1 MATVLKGLDPQ
12 AFEVFIVRRNGA
24 YFPTPPSLTDLCNG
38 YTFVISQKTKHFK
51 IIQIIF
57 NTLDVTHRCKHAA

>member
-12 AFEVFIVRRNGA
+12 ALEVFIVRMSSG
-24 YFPTPPSLTDLCNG
+24 YLPKPPSLTDLCNG
-38 YTFVISQKTKHFK
+38 YILVISQKTNNFK

-57 NTLDVTHRCKHAA
+57 